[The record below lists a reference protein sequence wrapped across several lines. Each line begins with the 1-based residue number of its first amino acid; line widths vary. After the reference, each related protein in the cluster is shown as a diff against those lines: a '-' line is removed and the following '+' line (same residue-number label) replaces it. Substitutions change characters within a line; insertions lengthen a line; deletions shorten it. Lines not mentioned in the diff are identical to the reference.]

1 MKNICFITKSNSFD
15 QVITSL
21 RKKGIDTYKKAIE
34 SDLSKY
40 AVLIID
46 LGYPQDM
53 AYPLLEDIQKN
64 VNFSEKIVIVAIS
77 HKSQIAKL
85 RSFALGCDGYISP
98 SIKFEDLYKKIQ
110 ELENPEKYLIKKRF
124 SEKSILI
131 SIEGSV
137 THISENGCVINSKVS
152 LNSDMNKIDLN
163 FRILDDLKINKN
175 IQFSIAKS
183 NPIAKRSFTTQI
195 NFLNLQD
202 NDRQL
207 IREMIHG
214 WSAK

>member
-15 QVITSL
+15 QVIVSL
-21 RKKGIDTYKKAIE
+21 RKKGIDTYKKNID

-40 AVLIID
+40 EVLIID
-46 LGYPQDM
+46 LGHPQDM
-53 AYPLLEDIQKN
+53 AYPLLEEIQRD
-64 VNFSEKIVIVAIS
+64 VHFSEKIVIVAIS

-85 RSFALGCDGYISP
+85 RSFALGCDGYISS
-98 SIKFEDLYKKIQ
+98 SIKFENLYKKIQ
-110 ELENPEKYLIKKRF
+110 ELENPEKYLVKKNYTD
-124 SEKSILI
+124 KNVQI

-137 THISENGCVINSKVS
+137 THISENGCVINSKFS
-152 LNSDMNKIDLN
+152 LSNELSKIDLK
-163 FRILDDLKINKN
+163 FRLLEDLKINKN

-195 NFLNLQD
+195 NFLNLQE

-214 WSAK
+214 WSVK